1 MSILTYA
8 QSAVSLIAPHGR
20 APQSRRP
27 PVGFTLGVIGSDD
40 PQVRIYVHVGAI
52 PMPISEFPDRKYL
65 INARELAEQ
74 LGAVTLID
82 LRPAE
87 DFSLG
92 NIEGSK
98 HLDIYGV
105 SLNDSS
111 DAPLSA
117 FLSIFQGLFGS
128 RGVSQDKPVVIYDHE
143 TGERAARAVWLL
155 AVLGH
160 PDVRILDGG
169 TQAWTASGK
178 RLVRLAAAPAP
189 VDPTKALPT
198 TPPPHKG
205 TRNLELLATRFDVH
219 RAIDDEQT
227 VIVDVRRESEYRG
240 TEKRAQRAGTIPG
253 AVHIFWRDHLDDK
266 GAFRQA
272 EEIRDLYVSRG
283 VTPDK
288 TIIPFCHG
296 GYRSANTFLALKSLG
311 YARVRNYVASWGE
324 WGNRDDSK
332 IVVPEPRG

>member
-1 MSILTYA
+1 MP
-8 QSAVSLIAPHGR
+8 SA
-20 APQSRRP
+20 
-27 PVGFTLGVIGSDD
+27 D
-40 PQVRIYVHVGAI
+40 
-52 PMPISEFPDRKYL
+52 FPDRKYL
-65 INARELAEQ
+65 INARELGER
-74 LGAVTLID
+74 LGALTLID

-92 NIEGSK
+92 HIEASR

-111 DAPLSA
+111 DAPLNA
-117 FLSIFQGLFGS
+117 FLSIFRTLFGS
-128 RGVSQDKPVVIYDHE
+128 RGVAADRPVVIYDHE

-169 TQAWTASGK
+169 TRAWVASGQ
-178 RLVRLAAAPAP
+178 RLVRLTAP
-189 VDPTKALPT
+189 VDTAKA
-198 TPPPHKG
+198 PPASPPYKG
-205 TRNLELLATRFDVH
+205 TPDPGLLATRFDVH
-219 RAIDDEQT
+219 RAIDDAQT

-240 TEKRAQRAGTIPG
+240 TERRARRAGTIPG

-266 GAFRQA
+266 GAFRPA
-272 EEIRDLYVSRG
+272 DEIRDLYLSRG

-288 TIIPFCHG
+288 AVVAFCQG

-311 YARVRNYVASWGE
+311 YARVRNYVGSWGE

-332 IVVPEPRG
+332 IIVPGSGGNGPR

>member
-1 MSILTYA
+1 MAS
-8 QSAVSLIAPHGR
+8 G
-20 APQSRRP
+20 
-27 PVGFTLGVIGSDD
+27 D
-40 PQVRIYVHVGAI
+40 
-52 PMPISEFPDRKYL
+52 FPDRGYL
-65 INARELAEQ
+65 ITAPELRER

-87 DFSLG
+87 DFSVG
-92 NIEGSK
+92 HIEASK
-98 HLDIYGV
+98 HLDIYGI

-111 DAPLSA
+111 DAPLNA
-117 FLSIFQGLFGS
+117 FFAIFRTVFGA
-128 RGVSQDKPVVIYDHE
+128 RGVAQDKPVVIYDHE

-169 TQAWTASGK
+169 TQAWIGSGN
-178 RLVRLAAAPAP
+178 RLVRLTEAPPP
-189 VDPTKALPT
+189 VDPTRAPP
-198 TPPPHKG
+198 TPPPYKG
-205 TRNLELLATRFDVH
+205 TQNLQLLATRLDVH
-219 RAIDDEQT
+219 RAIEDRQS

-240 TEKRAQRAGTIPG
+240 TERRARRAGTIPG
-253 AVHIFWRDHLDDK
+253 AVHIFWRDHLDDR
-266 GAFRQA
+266 GAYRA
-272 EEIRDLYVSRG
+272 PREIRDLYVSKG

-311 YARVRNYVASWGE
+311 YPHVRNYVASWGE

-332 IVVPEPRG
+332 IVIPDSGR